1 MKSILKIYFI
11 LILLNSFALAQ
22 IKNTVFEKSE
32 CGLKIAYA
40 YQKVTNRYTIPVG
53 SGLPCKLKID
63 SLPERCYEV
72 IDAFIWTTLSDSINR
87 TDPISLMVINPFN
100 KADYY
105 FTTKTGQKTDKC
117 WSELYTSGYRASV
130 KNSITGN
137 GEYIISTDASEW
149 EVDGFFLLIIYKDYT
164 DEYEG
169 HITIMDGLNTEQAGR
184 SSSDTLRFK
193 PVCDFSS
200 DAYFFSVVSDMQ
212 YGYFPQY
219 IMNMNGTDHYVQCN
233 FWNVEFRKSPVFKNQ
248 TSSYFAVKPLR
259 NDCYSW
265 ILSGLYYRTKTCRNC
280 YLPTINITAKGSDIC
295 PGDSVL
301 LTADGGFH
309 YEWSSI
315 PEGFVSNN
323 KDVYVRPTT
332 TTRYVIKGMTEDSCF
347 KGFDTVLVTVH
358 PKPKAAIIPTGPIS
372 FCRGDSVVLRA
383 SPNDINHSALW
394 SDNSKTSRITV
405 KESGHYTLIIENQ
418 FGCKD
423 TTSVDITVYEN
434 PEVKILND
442 NDFRV
447 CLGDSIELISDKN
460 FINYRWSTGQIT
472 KSIFVKYPGI
482 FHLTVIDSNG
492 CKAYDTVLV
501 KPADLTLSYL
511 NKINL
516 DSVCIGDKETYLLNI
531 HNSGTDSYNVT
542 DIIFLKADSN
552 LKISTNLPIPT
563 NLNPGDSIK
572 VLIEFTPDEIRN
584 YSDSI
589 KIFLEKAPCK
599 EIKTVFVN
607 AIGVPRFQLSIPDTV
622 GYVKDDNFCF
632 PVFIKLLA
640 KENTNLVI
648 DYQADISFDAYVFLP
663 KIPFKIVNDKRIVSL
678 TGRNFLVTTEPKL
691 LAEICGLVMLGDSL
705 TITQIE
711 RFNFKNSKICLETL
725 NGNFAITGICAI
737 KSSKVVLHKETL
749 LNLSP
754 NPAENKVDISIST
767 ELSGEHRLMLF
778 NIQGE
783 KLFEES
789 RFKINNSYDYLMFHI
804 DLKNYSSGLY
814 YVLLINDSGIIKK
827 QLMILK

>member
-1 MKSILKIYFI
+1 MKKILNIYII
-11 LILLNSFALAQ
+11 LIILSSVSFAKINNL
-22 IKNTVFEKSE
+22 VFEKSE

-40 YQKVTNRYTIPVG
+40 FQKVTNRYTIPPG
-53 SGLPCKLKID
+53 SGIPCKLKID
-63 SLPERCYEV
+63 SLPERCYEI
-72 IDAFIWTTLSDSINR
+72 IDAFIWTTLSDSISKNE
-87 TDPISLMVINPFN
+87 PISLMVINPRN

-105 FTTKTGQKTDKC
+105 YTTKTGQQADKC
-117 WSELYTSGYRASV
+117 WGELHTSGYRASV

-137 GEYIISTDASEW
+137 GEYIISTNASEW

-169 HITIMDGLNTEQAGR
+169 HITIMDGLSTEQAGR
-184 SSSDTLRFK
+184 SSFDTLKFK
-193 PVCDFSS
+193 PVCDFSGE
-200 DAYFFSVVSDMQ
+200 ANFFSVVSDMQ
-212 YGYFPQY
+212 FGYFPQY
-219 IMNMNGTDHYVQCN
+219 VMNMNGTDHYVQCN
-233 FWNVEFRKSPVFKNQ
+233 FWNVEFRKSNVFKDQ
-248 TSSYFAVKPLR
+248 TSSAFAVKPMR

-315 PEGFVSNN
+315 PEGFVSNK
-323 KDVYVRPTT
+323 KDVYVRPKT
-332 TTRYVIKGMTEDSCF
+332 TTRYIIKGMTEDSCF
-347 KGFDTVLVTVH
+347 KGYDTVLVTVN
-358 PKPKAAIIPTGPIS
+358 PKPKAAIIPEGPIN

-383 SPNDINHSALW
+383 SPSDNNHTALW
-394 SDNSKTSRITV
+394 SDNSKTSRITI
-405 KESGHYTLIIENQ
+405 KESGNYTLIVENQ

-423 TTSVDITVYEN
+423 TTSIDITVYEN
-434 PEVKILND
+434 PKVKILND

-460 FINYRWSTGQIT
+460 FINYRWSTGQTT

-482 FHLTVIDSNG
+482 FHLSVTDSNG

-531 HNSGTDSYNVT
+531 HNSGTDNYSVT

-552 LKISTNLPIPT
+552 LKISTNIPIPT

-599 EIKTVFVN
+599 EIKTVYVN

-622 GYVKDDNFCF
+622 GYVKDENFCF

-640 KENTNLVI
+640 KENTSLVI
-648 DYQADISFDAYVFLP
+648 DYQADISFDPYVFLP
-663 KIPFKIVNDKRIVSL
+663 KIPFRIVNDKRIVSL
-678 TGRNFLVTTEPKL
+678 SGRNFQVTTEPKL

-705 TITQIE
+705 TKTQIE
-711 RFNFKNSKICLETL
+711 RFNYKNSKICLETL

-737 KSSKVVLHKETL
+737 KSSRVVLLKEAK
-749 LNLSP
+749 LNISP
-754 NPAENKVDISIST
+754 NPADDKVEISVNTEN
-767 ELSGEHRLMLF
+767 SGEHRLTIY

-783 KLFEES
+783 KIIQEIANKNNNLSEDLLFN
-789 RFKINNSYDYLMFHI
+789 F
-804 DLKNYSSGLY
+804 DLKNFSNGLY
-814 YVLLINDSGIIKK
+814 YVILYNENNIIKK
-827 QLMILK
+827 PLIILK